1 MKARAK
7 SGGSVICPTALKTW
21 VKLLAELSGTNLNLY
36 DNGVFLTNRV
46 IKAVCDDDANAMGFG
61 GSASGIW
68 SLNGQYDEIRL
79 RGGSLSADRIKAD
92 YDMVANRDFCTY
104 GTVKN
109 GMGTVE

>member
-1 MKARAK
+1 ML
-7 SGGSVICPTALKTW
+7 V
-21 VKLLAELSGTNLNLY
+21 TN
-36 DNGVFLTNRV
+36 GV
-46 IKAVCDDDANAMGFG
+46 IKAVVDDTTSELAFGNNAN
-61 GSASGIW
+61 GSIW

-79 RGGSLSADRIKAD
+79 RGGTLSADWIKAD